1 MCHQPTI
8 DEKHSR
14 WLHLRIRPSTLPVL
28 DPAKSITHGKAK
40 TKALVDGR
48 WTLAFRDDE
57 SCKTALS
64 MIIEEFDLQSSEVKR
79 RLNSL
84 LNIEGGIDVP
94 DSSLH
99 PSEASSSTQ
108 TPSNS
113 S

>member
-1 MCHQPTI
+1 M
-8 DEKHSR
+8 
-14 WLHLRIRPSTLPVL
+14 RIRPSTIPVL

-57 SCKTALS
+57 SCKSALS
-64 MIIEEFDLQSSEVKR
+64 MIIEEIDLQSSEVKR
-79 RLNSL
+79 RLKPL
-84 LNIEGGIDVP
+84 LNLEGDTDVPVTSLHPLNLEGDIDV
-94 DSSLH
+94 SVTSLH

-108 TPSNS
+108 IPSDS